1 VTLILEV
8 RMNRFVPIG
17 LATALL
23 LLSVPAGLA
32 AEPAATQPVG
42 AGAESAAAEAHF
54 AELLTGATM
63 VGKYTVEGSDAAPK
77 DDRYRIIKA
86 VKADGD
92 NWAIT
97 SSIEYKGF
105 GVPVTLTVPVKWAG
119 DTPVIEVTDMKIPGI
134 GTFTARVLFYGD
146 HYVGTWNGGAGHGG
160 TLWGRIEHGEPA
172 TKPATQPSR

>member
-1 VTLILEV
+1 
-8 RMNRFVPIG
+8 MKGFVPIG
-17 LATALL
+17 FAAALL
-23 LLSVPAGLA
+23 FLSCAAHLV
-32 AEPAATQPVG
+32 AEPAATPPADALSDRA
-42 AGAESAAAEAHF
+42 AGEARF

-63 VGKYTVEGSDAAPK
+63 VGKYTVEGNDAPPK
-77 DDRYRIIKA
+77 NDRYQIIKA

-105 GVPVTLTVPVKWAG
+105 GIPVTLTIPVKWAG
-119 DTPVIEVTDMKIPGI
+119 DTPVIEVTDQKIPGI

-160 TLWGRIEHGEPA
+160 TMWGKIEHEPA
-172 TKPATQPSR
+172 SRPATQPAP

>member
-1 VTLILEV
+1 
-8 RMNRFVPIG
+8 MNRLIPRVGLVAAVWLLAPGG
-17 LATALL
+17 LASL
-23 LLSVPAGLA
+23 P
-32 AEPAATQPVG
+32 AEPAATR
-42 AGAESAAAEAHF
+42 SADAALDPAAMEKHF

-86 VKADGD
+86 IKAEGD

-97 SSIEYKGF
+97 SSVEYKGF
-105 GVPVTLTVPVKWAG
+105 GIPVTLTIPVKWAG
-119 DTPVIEVTDMKIPGI
+119 DTPVMEVTDQKIPGI

-172 TKPATQPSR
+172 TRPATRPTP